1 MISSNENGLI
11 IIKME
16 FMEESNE
23 YLDRKIIWKSD

>member
-1 MISSNENGLI
+1 MISFNDNVLI

>member
-1 MISSNENGLI
+1 MISSNENGLV
-11 IIKME
+11 IIKMK